1 VEFST
6 QNQLITEANVSTT
19 KPFYEIYS
27 TALSVWK
34 EDDAALM
41 TLCTTA
47 LKEKEGIQIQIR
59 IRICICIRIPI
70 QIQFQLTNESMQ

>member
-1 VEFST
+1 VHKVEFST

-59 IRICICIRIPI
+59 ICIRIPI